1 MKKLFL
7 SISLL
12 LAAACIYGVPAKRGI
27 WRNIPV
33 SGGVVRAELAGDEYF
48 NYYITET
55 GKCYALNVNNGL
67 YEPVDITAMQ
77 KNAQAKRAIA
87 NTRRMSRAAANRKQ
101 GTTRSYGKR
110 KGLVV
115 LVEFND
121 VRFSSEKPQALYN
134 DILNAEN
141 YKNPEIGF
149 VGSVRDYFRD
159 QSNGDL
165 LMDFDVVG
173 PVRLPNNYAYY
184 GANNG
189 LLGSDEHP
197 DEMVEYACKAVEDV
211 VNFAEYDWNYDLV
224 ADQVCIL
231 YAGRGEA
238 SGGDANTI
246 WPHEGELSRY
256 GKKVEVDGITVNTYA
271 CSCELGEHGTIDG
284 IGTFCHEF
292 SHCLG
297 LPDMYDT
304 GSSGNY
310 GMYRW
315 DLMSFGNYNGD
326 SFVPA
331 AYTSYERWQAG
342 WLEPVELNEDVN
354 ISGMKALEDGGQ
366 AYIIYNDGHKDEYY
380 LLENRQKT
388 RWDAA
393 LPGEGLLVTHV
404 DYDFGAWRDN
414 TINAGS
420 HQRFTPIAAD
430 NSYVANDDD
439 CAGDVFPYNG
449 NNSLTSSTTPAATL
463 YNKNSDGS
471 YNLHKSIT
479 DITQNNDG
487 TISFAFKVENDKPQ
501 PDADGNWFYE
511 SFDKCAGVGG
521 NDGKWGNATTGGFP
535 NDFNPDNSGWENTN
549 ANNLRPADK
558 CAKFAGGVAKSPIFY
573 FNFGTE
579 VIFKAA
585 PCNGYA
591 TTLTLSTERGTLT
604 QTSFTLKNG
613 EWTECRSTLNGEGYT
628 QLSFTTGGPFFIDEL
643 RVIDPN
649 ASGIINLQTPATAD
663 GKRIYSIDGRYLGT
677 DFNALGK
684 GLYIVNGKKVIK

>member
-1 MKKLFL
+1 M

-12 LAAACIYGVPAKRGI
+12 LAVASVYAVPAKRGV
-27 WRNIPV
+27 WHNIPV
-33 SGGVVRAELAGDEYF
+33 SGGMVRAELAGDEFF
-48 NYYITET
+48 NYYKSEA
-55 GKCYALNVNNGL
+55 GVCYVLNANSGL
-67 YEPVDITAMQ
+67 YELVDVEAMQ
-77 KNAQAKRAIA
+77 HAAAAKRSAA
-87 NTRRMSRAAANRKQ
+87 NTHRMSRAAVSRKQ
-101 GTTRSYGKR
+101 GVTRTAGAK

-115 LVEFND
+115 LVEFKD
-121 VRFSSEKPQALYN
+121 MKFSSSEPQKLYD

-141 YKNPEIGF
+141 YKNSEIGF

-159 QSNGDL
+159 QSNGQL

-173 PVRLPNNYAYY
+173 PVQLPNNYAYY

-197 DEMVEYACKAVEDV
+197 DEMVEYACKAVEDA
-211 VNFAEYDWNYDLV
+211 VNFAEYDWNYDGV

-256 GKKVEVDGITVNTYA
+256 GKKVVVDGVTVNTYA

-304 GSSGNY
+304 GGSGNY

-331 AYTSYERWQAG
+331 AYTSYERWLAG
-342 WLEPVELNEDVN
+342 WLEPVELNEDTSV
-354 ISGMKALEDGGQ
+354 SGMKALADGGP

-388 RWDAA
+388 GWDAG

-404 DYDFGAWRDN
+404 DYDFDAWRDN

-449 NNSLTSSTTPAATL
+449 NNSLTSSTTPAITL

-471 YNLHKSIT
+471 YNLHKSIN

-487 TISFAFKVENDKPQ
+487 TISFTFKVENDKPQ

-511 SFDKCAGVGG
+511 SFDNCAGVGG
-521 NDGKWGNATTGGFP
+521 NDGDWRNRGTGGTADQFVA
-535 NDFNPDNSGWENTN
+535 DNSGWILTSSN
-549 ANNLRPADK
+549 APASACMK
-558 CAKFAGGVAKSPIFY
+558 TSSGAITSPQSY

-579 VIFKAA
+579 VVFKAA
-585 PCNGYA
+585 PCNGDKKE
-591 TTLTLSTERGTLT
+591 LTLSTERGMLT
-604 QTSFTLKNG
+604 QTSFTLKDG

-628 QLSFTTGGPFFIDEL
+628 SLTFETGGAFFIDEL
-643 RVIDPN
+643 RVYDPN

-663 GKRIYSIDGRYLGT
+663 GKRIYSIDGRYLGN

-684 GLYIVNGKKVIK
+684 GLYIVNGKKIVK

>member
-1 MKKLFL
+1 M
-7 SISLL
+7 
-12 LAAACIYGVPAKRGI
+12 LAVSTSMNAVPAKRGI
-27 WRNIPV
+27 WRNIPID
-33 SGGVVRAELAGDEYF
+33 GGIVHAELAGDEYF
-48 NYYITET
+48 SYYTTEA
-55 GKCYALNVNNGL
+55 GVCYALNAQNGL
-67 YEPVDITAMQ
+67 YEPVDVKAKQ
-77 KNAQAKRAIA
+77 KAAAEKRSAA
-87 NTRRMSRAAANRKQ
+87 NSRRMSRAAANRKQ
-101 GTTRSYGKR
+101 RATRSYGKR

-121 VRFSSEKPQALYN
+121 VRFSMENPQALYY
-134 DILNAEN
+134 DVLNAEN

-173 PVRLPNNYAYY
+173 PVRLPYNYAYY

-197 DEMVEYACKAVEDV
+197 DEMVEYACKAVEDA
-211 VNFAEYDWNYDLV
+211 VNFAEYDWNYDGV

-256 GKKVEVDGITVNTYA
+256 GKKVVVDGVTVNTYA

-304 GSSGNY
+304 GGSGNY

-354 ISGMKALEDGGQ
+354 ISGMKALEDGGL

-388 RWDAA
+388 GWDAG

-404 DYDFGAWRDN
+404 DYDFDAWRDN

-449 NNSLTSSTTPAATL
+449 NNSLTSSTTPAITL

-471 YNLHKSIT
+471 YNLHKSIN

-487 TISFAFKVENDKPQ
+487 TISFTFKVENDKPQ

-511 SFDKCAGVGG
+511 SFDNCAGVGG

-558 CAKFAGGVAKSPIFY
+558 CAKFAGGVTQSPIFY

-579 VIFKAA
+579 VVFKAA

-591 TTLTLSTERGTLT
+591 TTLTLSTERGMLT
-604 QTSFTLKNG
+604 QTSFTLTNG
-613 EWTECRSTLNGEGYT
+613 EWTECRSILNGEGYT

-649 ASGIINLQTPATAD
+649 ASGIINLQTPAAAD
-663 GKRIYSIDGRYLGT
+663 GKRIYSIDGRYLGN

-684 GLYIVNGKKVIK
+684 GLYIVNGKKIVK

>member
-67 YEPVDITAMQ
+67 YEPVDITAIQ

-224 ADQVCIL
+224 ADLVCIL

-342 WLEPVELNEDVN
+342 WLEPVELNEDVK

-404 DYDFGAWRDN
+404 DYDFDAWRDN

-487 TISFAFKVENDKPQ
+487 TISFTFKVENDKPQ

-511 SFDKCAGVGG
+511 SFDKCSGKGG
-521 NDGKWGNATTGGFP
+521 NDGDWRNRGTGGTADQFVA
-535 NDFNPDNSGWENTN
+535 DNSGWTLTSSN
-549 ANNLRPADK
+549 APA
-558 CAKFAGGVAKSPIFY
+558 CACLKTSSGIITSPQSY

-579 VIFKAA
+579 VVFKAA
-585 PCNGYA
+585 PCNGDKKD
-591 TTLTLSTERGTLT
+591 LTLSTERGMLT
-604 QTSFTLKNG
+604 QTSFTLKDG

-628 QLSFTTGGPFFIDEL
+628 SLTFETGGAFFIDEL
-643 RVIDPN
+643 RVYDPKAVGVWN
-649 ASGIINLQTPATAD
+649 VVTPETQTVK
-663 GKRIYSIDGRYLGT
+663 GIYSIDGRYLGT